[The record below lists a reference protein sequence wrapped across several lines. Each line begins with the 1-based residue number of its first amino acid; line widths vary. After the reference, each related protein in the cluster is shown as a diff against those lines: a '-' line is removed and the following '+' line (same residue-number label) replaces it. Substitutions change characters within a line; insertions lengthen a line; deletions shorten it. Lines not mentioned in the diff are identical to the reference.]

1 MTNNDILRR
10 IRYTFDFS
18 DTEMIEIFQMGGV
31 QVTRSDIS
39 NWLKKEDDSQFDDL
53 SDEPFA
59 YFLNGFI
66 VKKRGKREGPMPIA
80 EKRLTNNLIFRKLK
94 IALNIIDNDII
105 EIMKLA
111 NFRLGKHELS
121 AFFRNPKQKQYRECK
136 NQILRNFIHGMQLKY
151 RVEKNEEKE

>member
-1 MTNNDILRR
+1 
-10 IRYTFDFS
+10 
-18 DTEMIEIFQMGGV
+18 MIEIFQMGGV